1 MKYKWIF
8 NDQPKADFLSKNIDY
23 SQIVKSLLFERGL
36 NTLEKIESFFNPKY
50 DRDLHDPFLLK
61 DMDKAC
67 ERVKR
72 ATGQNRKLLYIP
84 ITM

>member
-36 NTLEKIESFFNPKY
+36 NTLEK
-50 DRDLHDPFLLK
+50 
-61 DMDKAC
+61 
-67 ERVKR
+67 
-72 ATGQNRKLLYIP
+72 NRKFF
-84 ITM
+84 